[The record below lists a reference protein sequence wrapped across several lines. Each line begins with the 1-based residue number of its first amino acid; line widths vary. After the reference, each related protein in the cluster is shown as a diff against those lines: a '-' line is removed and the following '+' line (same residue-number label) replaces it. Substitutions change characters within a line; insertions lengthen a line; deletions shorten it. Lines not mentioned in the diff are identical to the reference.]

1 MYAII
6 RYNLNKKG
14 MNEMKVGKNSVI
26 SKLGSGCS
34 RKAVLLDNG
43 LVCKLPRYNNS
54 FNTLGR
60 PESGIFSELMEE
72 FQENESVKKINKLRA
87 KGFSLTAPC
96 VGILVEYLFSLKI
109 EGTEGSE
116 YFAKCIEIKV
126 RKKKKEDIID
136 IKGLYENALE
146 KESKRFRYEY
156 IEELPYEVEDLH
168 SNNIVNGYIV
178 DYAALEYRYE

>member
-1 MYAII
+1 
-6 RYNLNKKG
+6 
-14 MNEMKVGKNSVI
+14 MKVGKNLVV

-60 PESGIFSELMEE
+60 PEWGIVPELMEE
-72 FQENESVKKINKLRA
+72 FQENESVKKINKLKER
-87 KGFSLTAPC
+87 GFSLTAPC

-109 EGTEGSE
+109 EGMEGSE

-126 RKKKKEDIID
+126 KKKKKEGIID
-136 IKGLYENALE
+136 IKGFYENALE
-146 KESKRFRYEY
+146 KEPKDFEFEY
-156 IEELPYEVEDLH
+156 ITELPYEIEDLH
-168 SNNIVNGYIV
+168 SDNIVNGYIV
-178 DYAALEYRYE
+178 DYAALERWYL

>member
-1 MYAII
+1 M
-6 RYNLNKKG
+6 K
-14 MNEMKVGKNSVI
+14 EMKVGKNSVI

-54 FNTLGR
+54 WNTLGR

-72 FQENESVKKINKLRA
+72 FQENESVKKINKLRE
-87 KGFSLTAPC
+87 KGLSLTAPC

-109 EGTEGSE
+109 EGMAGSE
-116 YFAKCIEIKV
+116 CFAKCVEIKV
-126 RKKKKEDIID
+126 RKKRKKNIID
-136 IKGLYENALE
+136 IKGFYENALE
-146 KESKRFRYEY
+146 KESKYFEQEY
-156 IEELPYEVEDLH
+156 LEELPYEVEDLH

-178 DYAALEYRYE
+178 DYAALERWYL